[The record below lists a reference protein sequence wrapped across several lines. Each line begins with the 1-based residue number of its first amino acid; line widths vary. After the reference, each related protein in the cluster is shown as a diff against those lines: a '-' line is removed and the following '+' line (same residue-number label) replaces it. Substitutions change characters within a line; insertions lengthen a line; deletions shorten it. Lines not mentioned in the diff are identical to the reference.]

1 MNLNAL
7 LMIGLLSST
16 LGASLAA
23 PAASASP
30 LEGELPSPP
39 ATAVAEAKVRS
50 TALEALKSE
59 IPDDLSAE
67 DRARA
72 LVRRAVAGAVALGP
86 ESETARNLRKAC
98 LTAVNSLETAPKASA
113 LLVELATE
121 SAQRDLAFAPTMEAP
136 LPKGFPWPVPAG
148 EIRIQ
153 EYPGYR
159 KVMTGMR
166 GDAQNG
172 AFFKLFG
179 HISSN
184 DIAMTAP
191 VEMTMG
197 EEEMLDMAFLYGDP
211 AIGEAGPDGRV
222 EVTDIEPMTVLSIGI
237 RGTTRNSLA
246 TGAMESLEGWLARN
260 SETWE
265 RAGNA
270 RLMGYNGP
278 MTPRNKQYC
287 EVQIPV
293 RRRAQSGAA
302 EQE

>member
-1 MNLNAL
+1 MILNAL
-7 LMIGLLSST
+7 LLTVSLS
-16 LGASLAA
+16 APLAA
-23 PAASASP
+23 PNAPMSV
-30 LEGELPSPP
+30 LEGELPTPPP
-39 ATAVAEAKVRS
+39 AAVQEANVRS
-50 TALEALKSE
+50 TALKALKSALPE
-59 IPDDLSAE
+59 GLDDQ
-67 DRARA
+67 DQARA
-72 LVRRAVAGAVALGP
+72 LVRRAIAGSVALGA
-86 ESETARNLRKAC
+86 ESETSRKLQKAC
-98 LTAVNSLETAPKASA
+98 RTAMESIATAPKASA

-121 SAQRDLAFAPTMEAP
+121 SAKRDLAFAPTMEAP

-166 GDAQNG
+166 GNAQNG

-197 EEEMLDMAFLYGDP
+197 EEEMIDMAFLYGDP
-211 AIGEAGPDGRV
+211 EIGEAGSDGRV
-222 EVTDIEPMTVLSIGI
+222 EVTDIEPMTVVSIGI

-246 TGAMESLEGWLARN
+246 TGAMESLEAWLDRN
-260 SETWE
+260 KDTWE

-293 RRRAQSGAA
+293 RAKASAPVEAA
-302 EQE
+302 RGE